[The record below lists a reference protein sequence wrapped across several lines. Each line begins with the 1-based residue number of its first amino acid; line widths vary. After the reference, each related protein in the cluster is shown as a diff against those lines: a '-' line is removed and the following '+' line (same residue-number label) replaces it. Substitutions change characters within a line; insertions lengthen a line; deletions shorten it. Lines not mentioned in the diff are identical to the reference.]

1 MGTQI
6 RGAHHLADRISSSSR
21 QLLSSENK
29 IKVARKKNN
38 VHLLCP
44 QNRQPEPEPGQ
55 VSGAAPSQLPQ
66 SGDLRQDVVPRCRH
80 PRPLLARPQDR
91 QEGVTAWQPRSDKRE
106 NSSFDVLFY
115 TLWYHCQRCIQIQS
129 L

>member
-1 MGTQI
+1 MG
-6 RGAHHLADRISSSSR
+6 DRISSSPR

-29 IKVARKKNN
+29 IKAAKKKN

-66 SGDLRQDVVPRCRH
+66 SGDLRQDVVPWRRP
-80 PRPLLARPQDR
+80 PRPVLARPQDG
-91 QEGVTAWQPRSDKRE
+91 QEGVTAWQPRSGKRE

-115 TLWYHCQRCIQIQS
+115 TLWQHCQRCIPIQT